1 MNAWPSVRLG
11 DVLRAADR
19 SVPVNDL
26 AEVNVAGVY
35 SFGRGLFKRGPL
47 TPAKT
52 SYRYFNRLVAD
63 DFVISQPKAWEGA
76 LARVPADFEG
86 WYLSPVFPAFRAV
99 ASRLL
104 SGWLEWYCKRSDVWF
119 ELQQL
124 AKGLGARRETV
135 SPEQFLSLNIP
146 LPPLPEQQR
155 LVARID
161 AITTNVIAAKGLQD
175 QVIAEADQLCRALL
189 HGDPDATA
197 TPLRDLVSLRPPDV
211 SVQADETYHFAGVY
225 CFGRG
230 VFVGERKTGLD
241 FAYPKLTRLRPGDF
255 VYPKLM
261 AWEGAFGIVPPECG
275 GLVVSTEF
283 PVFEL
288 RADKVM
294 PEVLDTYFRDPL
306 LWPQI
311 AGTSIGTNVRRRR
324 LNPQQF
330 LDHRIPLPSM
340 ATQLRL
346 KNVRAEVDALKA
358 AQAASR
364 AELDA
369 LLPAVL
375 DRAFAGAL

>member
-1 MNAWPSVRLG
+1 MSAWRLVKLGEVLRHRKQFITIDDLTMYKRARVQLHAKGIVLRDEVPGGLIKTKSQQVCRAAEFLVAEIDAKVGGFGLVPDALDGAIVSSHYFLFEIDTTHLDRRFLDYFARTPTFREQVAAQGTTNYAAIRPS
-11 DVLRAADR
+11 DVL
-19 SVPVNDL
+19 
-26 AEVNVAGVY
+26 
-35 SFGRGLFKRGPL
+35 
-47 TPAKT
+47 
-52 SYRYFNRLVAD
+52 SY
-63 DFVISQPKAWEGA
+63 E
-76 LARVPADFEG
+76 
-86 WYLSPVFPAFRAV
+86 
-99 ASRLL
+99 
-104 SGWLEWYCKRSDVWF
+104 
-119 ELQQL
+119 
-124 AKGLGARRETV
+124 
-135 SPEQFLSLNIP
+135 IP
-146 LPPLPEQQR
+146 LPALPDQQR

-161 AITTNVIAAKGLQD
+161 AIVADVIAAKDLHD
-175 QVIAEADQLCRALL
+175 QVNAEADQLCRALL
-189 HGDPDATA
+189 HGDPDAQP

-211 SVQADETYHFAGVY
+211 SVQADETYQFAGVY

-241 FAYPKLTRLRPGDF
+241 FSYSKLTRLRPGNF

-330 LDHRIPLPSM
+330 LDHRIPLPSI
-340 ATQLRL
+340 ATQVRL
-346 KNVRAEVDALKA
+346 QKVSAEIDALKA

-369 LLPAVL
+369 LLPAIL

>member
-1 MNAWPSVRLG
+1 MR
-11 DVLRAADR
+11 
-19 SVPVNDL
+19 
-26 AEVNVAGVY
+26 
-35 SFGRGLFKRGPL
+35 
-47 TPAKT
+47 
-52 SYRYFNRLVAD
+52 
-63 DFVISQPKAWEGA
+63 
-76 LARVPADFEG
+76 
-86 WYLSPVFPAFRAV
+86 
-99 ASRLL
+99 
-104 SGWLEWYCKRSDVWF
+104 
-119 ELQQL
+119 
-124 AKGLGARRETV
+124 
-135 SPEQFLSLNIP
+135 
-146 LPPLPEQQR
+146 
-155 LVARID
+155 
-161 AITTNVIAAKGLQD
+161 
-175 QVIAEADQLCRALL
+175 
-189 HGDPDATA
+189 
-197 TPLRDLVSLRPPDV
+197 
-211 SVQADETYHFAGVY
+211 ADETYHFAGVY

-241 FAYPKLTRLRPGDF
+241 FSYPKLTRLRQGDF

-261 AWEGAFGIVPPECG
+261 AWEGAFGIVPPQCA

-330 LDHRIPLPSM
+330 LDHHIPLPSM